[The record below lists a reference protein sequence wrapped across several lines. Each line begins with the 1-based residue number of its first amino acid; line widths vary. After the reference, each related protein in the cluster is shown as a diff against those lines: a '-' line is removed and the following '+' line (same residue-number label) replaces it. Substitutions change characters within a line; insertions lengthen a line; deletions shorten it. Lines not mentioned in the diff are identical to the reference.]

1 MYEALA
7 QQLSPAAILAHP
19 GFPAVLLA
27 YVDRLLAMRRGERLM
42 NQVLAQREREFLGF
56 LLLCQHY
63 AHLEGGPPPTLAR
76 LAASG
81 LGSARRVA
89 AFINL
94 LRLAGFARATMDP
107 QDKRQRI
114 LEPTQRL
121 IDLHRDWTQAAF
133 RQLDQLLATPLLEWH
148 LAGDLAFHRR
158 ACLIGAEDIFTGA
171 SFALGRFPLVD
182 FLTPH
187 RGGHLIAASL
197 AQALCADG
205 RVSEGL
211 VIKLP
216 YGKLA
221 RRLGVSRSHVL
232 NVFAAAADKGYL
244 EASDAGR
251 RIALTENS
259 RVDLLGYFAHELSFI
274 GQNALRACNPA
285 TPRDIAWLSK

>member
-7 QQLSPAAILAHP
+7 QQLTAAAILAHSK
-19 GFPAVLLA
+19 FPAVLLA

-42 NQVLAQREREFLGF
+42 NQILAQREREFLGF

-89 AFINL
+89 AFVSL
-94 LRLAGFARATMDP
+94 LRLSGFARAAIDP

-121 IDLHRDWTQAAF
+121 IGLHRDWTQAAF
-133 RQLDQLLATPLLEWH
+133 HQIDRLLETPLLEWH
-148 LAGDLAFHRR
+148 LATDLAFHRR
-158 ACLIGAEDIFTGA
+158 ACLIGAEDVFTGT

-197 AQALCADG
+197 AQALCAGG
-205 RVSEGL
+205 RVTESL
-211 VIKLP
+211 TIKLP

-232 NVFAAAADKGYL
+232 NVFAAAAEKGHL
-244 EASDAGR
+244 GTGEAGR
-251 RIALTENS
+251 RIELTERS
-259 RVDLLGYFAHELSFI
+259 RDDLLGYFAHELGFI
-274 GQNALRACNPA
+274 GRNALRACDPT
-285 TPRDIAWLSK
+285 TPLDIAWLSK